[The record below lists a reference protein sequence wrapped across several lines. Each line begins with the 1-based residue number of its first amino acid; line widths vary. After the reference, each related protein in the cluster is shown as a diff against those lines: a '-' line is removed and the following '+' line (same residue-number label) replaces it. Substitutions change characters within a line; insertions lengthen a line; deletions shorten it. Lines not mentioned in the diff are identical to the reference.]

1 MIQNTEAAGTA
12 AQSSDAVAGGVWSG
26 VGSFMLTVQVMTG
39 FVNLGL
45 VVVNLVLA
53 VFGLFLMW
61 PRIKKRWREIRD
73 GE

>member
-1 MIQNTEAAGTA
+1 MMQTTEAAGAA
-12 AQSSDAVAGGVWSG
+12 AQSSDAVAGSVWSG
-26 VGSFMLTVQVMTG
+26 VGSFMLAVQIMTG
-39 FVNLGL
+39 FANLGL
-45 VVVNLVLA
+45 VVINLILA